1 MSKVVYMNKKRV
13 VIAIV
18 LITITVVSITAYLL
32 NEQFQSNQPAPLQY
46 RGQIYDALNFGYING
61 TYYSYVE
68 NETSWQYFDGTTF
81 AYKPDS
87 EMPHQY
93 VLNLTFYTAGV
104 LYNCKANATYLATNG
119 TWMQIT
125 KELGIVDVNVH
136 NLGVEFPM
144 SDYKTE
150 PNVNFTLAKAFLH
163 NYKPF
168 EFDETVTLST
178 VKIEAYGYSKP

>member
-1 MSKVVYMNKKRV
+1 MNKKRTA
-13 VIAIV
+13 IAIA
-18 LITITVVSITAYLL
+18 IIIIIVVSITAYLFL
-32 NEQFQSNQPAPLQY
+32 QQPQPNPNPPIPLQY
-46 RGQIYDALNFGYING
+46 RGQIYDALNQGYING
-61 TYYSYVE
+61 TFYAYVGD
-68 NETSWQYFDGTTF
+68 NETTWRYFDGTKF

-93 VLNLTFYTAGV
+93 VLNLTFYTTGV
-104 LYNCKANATYLATNG
+104 LYNCKANVTYLATNG
-119 TWMQIT
+119 TWIKIT

-150 PNVNFTLAKAFLH
+150 PNVNFTLAKAFLY
-163 NYKPF
+163 NYQPF